1 MTFLLDQEKKK
12 RYSGIFFLGI
22 LARSFLLFSW
32 ASTKEG
38 VRAGAA
44 VVALRPQWG
53 IFSKNSANSLDG

>member
-1 MTFLLDQEKKK
+1 MNFLLDQEKKK
-12 RYSGIFFLGI
+12 IQWDFFLGI

-32 ASTKEG
+32 ASTTEG

-53 IFSKNSANSLDG
+53 ILSKNAANSLDG